1 MRLALVLFR
10 VTWSPYTTLEK
21 TPFFTTLSV
30 NFGSEV
36 VRRDLS
42 GLGLMEQ
49 TGTFKTGLP
58 INPVEM
64 VTAQRLIQ
72 MIHHRALGTTYTA
85 LIINVLL
92 YVRFQ
97 QVNRI

>member
-64 VTAQRLIQ
+64 VTAQR
-72 MIHHRALGTTYTA
+72 
-85 LIINVLL
+85 
-92 YVRFQ
+92 F
-97 QVNRI
+97 

>member
-1 MRLALVLFR
+1 MRMLDMFR

-21 TPFFTTLSV
+21 TTFFTTPSV

-49 TGTFKTGLP
+49 TGTFKTGKP
-58 INPVEM
+58 INPVET
-64 VTAQRLIQ
+64 VTAQ
-72 MIHHRALGTTYTA
+72 RALGTTYTA
-85 LIINVLL
+85 LNINVLL
-92 YVRFQ
+92 YVKFQ
-97 QVNRI
+97 YVQKVG